1 MDNEIELS
9 GRFFDAGGRE
19 SDREPDVEL
28 ELGGI
33 EIIQQAFQFGLVD
46 GISLVIGAETFVRV
60 IQWFPPIGGK
70 SDSKK
75 GRDRLTLLLCV
86 CRSVH
91 YRQVDFVLNS
101 ILTSFFA

>member
-33 EIIQQAFQFGLVD
+33 EIIQQAFQFGLGD
-46 GISLVIGAETFVRV
+46 GISLVIGAVTFVRV
-60 IQWFPPIGGK
+60 IQWFRSYRGQIRQQKRQGPLNPAFVCLPIC
-70 SDSKK
+70 S
-75 GRDRLTLLLCV
+75 L
-86 CRSVH
+86 
-91 YRQVDFVLNS
+91 
-101 ILTSFFA
+101 